1 MAEIGVLGD
10 AGLARAYAL
19 QCRERDGVELV
30 AVVGTSAAVDN
41 RAVTT
46 HDSVD
51 ALCANAP
58 ATVIL
63 CTPLSDRRSTIAQ
76 LCRSGC
82 DIICPGPIADTGD
95 KAASIAAMAADSSG
109 RLVAVADHR
118 VSPPATTAAERV
130 RTGAIGTVG
139 TVRTFRQFVAP
150 TLLSQGSPLADL
162 VFGVVFH
169 ELDLCRWLCGPIER
183 VFARTVDGPRLTAA
197 IVTLRCGSAVGHIE
211 ARLTDQSAFDPSHR
225 FELAGDGHLSYD
237 SHTGT
242 PVTMTPA
249 NAGPLTADHRLGPG
263 TVLRN
268 LCENGGVE
276 SGVDCSIES
285 SITTLRATRAVLESI
300 DQGGPV
306 TVERP
311 E

>member
-30 AVVGTSAAVDN
+30 AVDGTSAAVAG
-41 RAVTT
+41 RTVTT
-46 HDSVD
+46 YDSVD

-76 LCRSGC
+76 LCQSGC
-82 DIICPGPIADTGD
+82 EIVCPGPIADTGE
-95 KAASIAAMAADSSG
+95 KITAIGSMVADSPG
-109 RLVAVADHR
+109 RLVSIADHR
-118 VSPPATTAAERV
+118 VSPPASTAAERV

-139 TVRTFRQFVAP
+139 TVRTFRQFVAGN
-150 TLLSQGSPLADL
+150 LLTRGAPLADL
-162 VFGVVFH
+162 AFGVVFH

-183 VFARTVDGPRLTAA
+183 VFARTVSGARLTAA

-211 ARLTDQSAFDPSHR
+211 ARLTDRSAFDPSHR

-237 SHTGT
+237 SQTDT
-242 PVTMTPA
+242 PVTTTPSHA
-249 NAGPLTADHRLGPG
+249 EPPTGTHRLGPEM
-263 TVLRN
+263 VLRS
-268 LCENGGVE
+268 LCADGGDRFSFE
-276 SGVDCSIES
+276 RSIES

-300 DQGGPV
+300 DREVPV
-306 TVERP
+306 TVGCP